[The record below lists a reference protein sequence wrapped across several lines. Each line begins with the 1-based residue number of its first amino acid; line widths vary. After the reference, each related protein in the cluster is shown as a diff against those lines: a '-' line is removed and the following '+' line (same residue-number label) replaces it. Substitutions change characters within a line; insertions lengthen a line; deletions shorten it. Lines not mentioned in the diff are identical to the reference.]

1 MLYSVKIYSGGWLS
15 GRKFPSFG
23 GVPVRAGWF
32 FRIHYFLELGCRLV
46 ICNFLFFSW
55 SEFLLRFWS
64 VGEPPRPLRGHPSG
78 GGELRLLSSAT
89 AFSSR
94 KRGIGTFEF
103 CDNFGGGKFGLL
115 YSVKIYSGGWLS
127 GRKFPSFG
135 GVPVRA
141 GWFFRIHYFLELGCR
156 LVICSFLFFSWS
168 EFFVRFWSV
177 GRTTPS
183 ATRPPLRRRGIGN
196 LVFEKYIPG

>member
-1 MLYSVKIYSGGWLS
+1 MSSATAFSSRKRGIGTFEFCDNFGGGEFGSLYSVKIYSGGWLS

-32 FRIHYFLELGCRLV
+32 FRIQYFLELGYRLV
-46 ICNFLFFSW
+46 ICSFLFFSW

-78 GGELRLLSSAT
+78 GGELGLLSSAT

-103 CDNFGGGKFGLL
+103 CDC
-115 YSVKIYSGGWLS
+115 I
-127 GRKFPSFG
+127 
-135 GVPVRA
+135 
-141 GWFFRIHYFLELGCR
+141 
-156 LVICSFLFFSWS
+156 
-168 EFFVRFWSV
+168 
-177 GRTTPS
+177 
-183 ATRPPLRRRGIGN
+183 
-196 LVFEKYIPG
+196 